1 MSYPP
6 EWLPDA
12 IEICIRLVLGALLL
26 GVIVLILT
34 GGADDVAIEA
44 LRIAVRFV
52 KGIVA
57 EVVTFVE
64 NA

>member
-1 MSYPP
+1 MRYPP

-12 IEICIRLVLGALLL
+12 VEICIRMVLGALLL

-34 GGADDVAIEA
+34 GGGDDMAIEA
-44 LRIAVRFV
+44 LRIAVRFA

-57 EVVTFVE
+57 EVVTFVME
-64 NA
+64 A